1 MPEYTLKLRRYS
13 PETGTAA
20 YWEEFTIDLDGT
32 TFDPAN
38 PAQSLRA
45 ARGEQA

>member
-20 YWEEFTIDLDGT
+20 YWEEFTIELDGIPPCP
-32 TFDPAN
+32 FASPI
-38 PAQSLRA
+38 SLTEA
-45 ARGEQA
+45 AR